1 MPEKSSTGHEKLGK
15 LEGSEKLEKSKNSKA
30 IKEYIQV
37 IAIAFVLVFGFIR
50 PFVVEAFKIP
60 SGSMKDTLLVGDRIL
75 VCKFIYGIR
84 LPLTNH
90 RLLDFNKP
98 QRGDIFVFIPPH
110 DPSRNFIKRMV
121 ALEGDVVETKATSL
135 YVNGQL
141 VRDETYAVHK
151 HPQEVR
157 DMDFGPY
164 KVPPGHV
171 FAMGDNREE
180 SSDSRRWGPVP
191 IENIKGRAFLIYWS
205 KDGKPWEINKI
216 RLNRIGKIIHS
227 QFSNE

>member
-1 MPEKSSTGHEKLGK
+1 MPEKSSTGHEKL
-15 LEGSEKLEKSKNSKA
+15 EKSENSKA

-90 RLLDFNKP
+90 RILDFNKP
-98 QRGDIFVFIPPH
+98 QRGDTFVFVPPH
-110 DPSRNFIKRMV
+110 DPSRNFIKRIV
-121 ALEGDVVETKATSL
+121 ALEGDVVETRGASL
-135 YVNGQL
+135 YVNGKLVDDSGYAIHKADL
-141 VRDETYAVHK
+141 VRED
-151 HPQEVR
+151 
-157 DMDFGPY
+157 DFSPDYPEPY
-164 KVPPGHV
+164 TVPPGRV

-180 SSDSRRWGPVP
+180 SSDSRRWGSVP
-191 IENIKGRAFLIYWS
+191 LENIKGRAFLIYWS

-216 RLNRIGKIIHS
+216 RLNRMGKIIHS
-227 QFSNE
+227 QFSSQP